1 VLTTPSNATINELAP
16 YAALATATDPD
27 LPTNALNFALVSG
40 PTGMVVNASGNIS
53 WTPSEFQGPGE
64 HVVQIRVTD
73 TNPPAVNANSLSVTN
88 SYTLTVSEVNAA
100 PVVDALS
107 PQSGNPGQTISFT
120 ATATDADFP
129 TNTLS
134 FSLVNPPAGASI
146 VPGSGLFSWRLPA
159 TLADTTNLL
168 AIRVT
173 DDDAPNLSGTN
184 TFTITISP
192 IAPVILT
199 PLSYSGGEFRLS
211 VTGSLGPDYVLQ
223 GSADLAN
230 FTDLDTNTPGAMPFT
245 FTNFSALSNF
255 NYRVRLSP

>member
-1 VLTTPSNATINELAP
+1 VLTLPSNATINELVP

-27 LPTNALNFALVSG
+27 LPANALNFALVSG

-53 WTPSEFQGPGE
+53 WTPSEFQGPGAYL
-64 HVVQIRVTD
+64 VQIRVTD
-73 TNPPAVNANSLSVTN
+73 TNPPAVNAKALSVTN

-120 ATATDADFP
+120 ATATDADSP
-129 TNTLS
+129 ANTLS
-134 FSLVNPPAGASI
+134 FSLVNPPSGASI

-159 TLADTTNLL
+159 ALANTTNTV
-168 AIRVT
+168 AIRAT
-173 DDDAPNLSGTN
+173 DNGSPNLSGTN
-184 TFTITISP
+184 TFAVTIGP
-192 IAPVILT
+192 MAPVVLT
-199 PLSYSGGEFRLS
+199 PLSYAGGQFRLS

-223 GSADLAN
+223 GSANLAN
-230 FTDLDTNTPGAMPFT
+230 FTDLATNTPVTMPFT

-255 NYRVRLSP
+255 NYRVRLDP